1 MAITRAQ
8 QAKQMLQDG
17 GRIGFRI
24 GTGEDKDTS
33 GRDYGSGRSGKSS
46 SGYSGAGGGKDASTQ
61 SFDKSL
67 NPERPGGPI
76 GRDDSKAP
84 PAQEIIGGRSFD
96 VTSDPKN
103 VEERNFARSL
113 AADAKRVADRKK
125 RQKDLK
131 FIENYL
137 GPAGFNRRTKASN
150 LKSLGMLDKKFGT
163 LGGVPVGFATGVL
176 EAFDVPKET
185 AMFDE
190 DSIRE
195 IAGPLSTLAGKK
207 GLSKQQTKDLKDL
220 RQDIEIEQKILDGTL
235 TNKEFLEYRDRNKT
249 EDTGGRDDAQSN
261 PCLGPNP
268 PAYCFIGGNAP
279 TEEEEE
285 PFKLALAFR
294 ADGGRVPYE
303 DGGYPGGIMDLESGR
318 QMYFLGKLVKKAG
331 RAIGKIVK
339 SPVGKIGLGALLMG
353 GAGGFSG
360 LLSKAGGLG
369 GMFSKGLA
377 FAKANPLATS
387 LAGGALAG
395 LLQKG
400 QYEDEDGDGFDDKT
414 GLNIEELRES
424 YARPIAFRKE
434 GGMSDV
440 ENDPQYKGWKRIYEV
455 NPDAAEMHP
464 KHKEFIKYY
473 ANVERQ
479 GKEEGGLM
487 DLKGMEMDFR
497 EEGGFVPIGKKE
509 RADDVP
515 ARLSKNEF
523 VMTADA
529 VRGAGDGNIDKGA
542 EKMYNLMSKLEAE
555 NDQSQGLDGARKMFK
570 TAQRLEEVL

>member
-1 MAITRAQ
+1 MAITNAQ
-8 QAKQMLQDG
+8 QAKQILMEDG
-17 GRIGFRI
+17 GVPQLVKKGKGKKRPGYR
-24 GTGEDKDTS
+24 GDDAYG
-33 GRDYGSGRSGKSS
+33 GRASTGRSSS
-46 SGYSGAGGGKDASTQ
+46 SSSKGGGYSGPRGGGADASTK

-67 NPERPGGPI
+67 NPDRKGGPI
-76 GRDDSKAP
+76 GRDDSGAP

-268 PAYCFIGGNAP
+268 PAYCFICGNAP
-279 TEEEEE
+279 T
-285 PFKLALAFR
+285 
-294 ADGGRVPYE
+294 
-303 DGGYPGGIMDLESGR
+303 
-318 QMYFLGKLVKKAG
+318 
-331 RAIGKIVK
+331 
-339 SPVGKIGLGALLMG
+339 
-353 GAGGFSG
+353 
-360 LLSKAGGLG
+360 
-369 GMFSKGLA
+369 
-377 FAKANPLATS
+377 
-387 LAGGALAG
+387 
-395 LLQKG
+395 
-400 QYEDEDGDGFDDKT
+400 
-414 GLNIEELRES
+414 
-424 YARPIAFRKE
+424 
-434 GGMSDV
+434 
-440 ENDPQYKGWKRIYEV
+440 
-455 NPDAAEMHP
+455 
-464 KHKEFIKYY
+464 
-473 ANVERQ
+473 
-479 GKEEGGLM
+479 
-487 DLKGMEMDFR
+487 
-497 EEGGFVPIGKKE
+497 
-509 RADDVP
+509 
-515 ARLSKNEF
+515 
-523 VMTADA
+523 
-529 VRGAGDGNIDKGA
+529 
-542 EKMYNLMSKLEAE
+542 
-555 NDQSQGLDGARKMFK
+555 
-570 TAQRLEEVL
+570 